1 MITAEQARACAA
13 KIAREKEVQA
23 LMDGPITDAIKE
35 AAESGKNAVVLNLT
49 PYYSMIPYVIG
60 SLKENGF
67 DAAARMSSAL
77 VEVSW

>member
-35 AAESGKNAVVLNLT
+35 AAASGKTAVILNLFLH
-49 PYYSMIPYVIG
+49 YNLIPYVIG

-67 DAAARMSSAL
+67 YAASRMNSAF